1 MGREFFE
8 KSFGFSRGTTCGVTR
23 GVGMDCTNLDWRET
37 VVASIII
44 WS

>member
-1 MGREFFE
+1 MFFE
-8 KSFGFSRGTTCGVTR
+8 KMVDFPGGTTCGVTG
-23 GVGMDCTNLDWRET
+23 GVGMHFTNLDWRET